1 MRSLTR
7 SKVSERFAG
16 KTVALV
22 GSGPG
27 VLANEPGKIDGYDV
41 VVRVNNYKLTTAT
54 GRRTDVMYSFFGRSI
69 RKTTSEL
76 VRDGVKLCYC
86 KCPNARVMESAWHT
100 EQGREAGIDFR
111 YIYRLREGWWPCE
124 VYVPSTSEFMK
135 HFELM
140 NKHIPT
146 TGFSALLDILSHR
159 PAKVYLTGFDFF
171 QSGVHN
177 TNEKWRSGNP
187 EDPIGHDPRAER
199 EWFIA
204 QRDKLPVEC
213 DAAMIRALS
222 GDWIAP
228 KTPVKLRPRWLQLR
242 RDQLKA
248 QRALQE
254 EKT

>member
-1 MRSLTR
+1 MRFLTR
-7 SKVSERFAG
+7 AEAAAYFSG

-27 VLANEPGKIDGYDV
+27 ALGNRTGKVDGHDV

-54 GRRTDVMYSFFGRSI
+54 GRRTDVLYSFFGRSI
-69 RKTTSEL
+69 RKPAAEL

-100 EQGREAGIDFR
+100 AQRREAGIDFR
-111 YIYRLREGWWPCE
+111 YIYQLRDGWWPCD
-124 VYVPSTSEFMK
+124 VYIPSTAEFME

-140 NKHIPT
+140 GRHIPT
-146 TGFSALLDILSHR
+146 TGFSALLDILSYQ

-177 TNEKWRSGNP
+177 VNERWRPGNP

-199 EWFIA
+199 AWFIA
-204 QRDKLPVEC
+204 QRDRFPVEC
-213 DAAMIRALS
+213 DAAMTKALA
-222 GDWIAP
+222 GEWVAP
-228 KTPVKLRPRWLQLR
+228 KVRAKVRPRWLQQRIDRMKAEKALR
-242 RDQLKA
+242 
-248 QRALQE
+248 E